1 MAKRLVR
8 FAFARIQDE
17 VQNRMGI
24 VPRPAGNI
32 VKSTRGGESLQQLY
46 GNKEEALDLVDAYIQ
61 DTSTDVQSTS
71 KDRRLGCFTTQSLLY
86 APQVRHIYRRRICR
100 GFIP

>member
-1 MAKRLVR
+1 MAKRLVG
-8 FAFARIQDE
+8 FAFAPIQDE
-17 VQNRMGI
+17 VQHRMGQ
-24 VPRPAGNI
+24 VLRPAGNI

-86 APQVRHIYRRRICR
+86 VPQVRHIYRGRIL
-100 GFIP
+100 P